1 MIPIDEMNDLAPF
14 DEENGVELQLVEDHA
29 YYLSKITN
37 EISEHQRR
45 VEMELR
51 KSRRAR
57 HRSSSGMSHGSGGSS
72 SSISSRS
79 MEITRTPSEADF

>member
-57 HRSSSGMSHGSGGSS
+57 HRSSSGMSYGSGSG
-72 SSISSRS
+72 SISSRS